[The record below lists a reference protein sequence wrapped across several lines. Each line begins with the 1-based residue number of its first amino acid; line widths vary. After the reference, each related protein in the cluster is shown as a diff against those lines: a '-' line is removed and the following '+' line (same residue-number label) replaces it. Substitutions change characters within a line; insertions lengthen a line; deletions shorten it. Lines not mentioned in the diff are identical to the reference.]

1 MTKRDTSKVGS
12 GYCPQCG
19 HDDSVLLGKLGMLLY
34 VRCRACGWDYA
45 VDVYDD
51 DDAEDSFAE

>member
-1 MTKRDTSKVGS
+1 MTKRDTSKIENGS
-12 GYCPQCG
+12 CPQCG
-19 HDDSVLLGKLGMLLY
+19 HDDSVPLGTLGMLLY

-45 VDVYDD
+45 VDTHD